1 MCYHKRQM
9 RIMPVHHNPDIQ
21 QHVLGSKLPQADSSA
36 HVWKNHHFIC
46 WLTAAQSI
54 QYLDKVSFNELCCWI
69 VQPHHAGSI
78 PPSGIPGP
86 NTCLHQVMQQPVR
99 LCEAVWI
106 FQASAFLLP
115 SVGPN
120 YQVPNNFL
128 ARQHHTDQLFPSGML
143 AFVGAIKWAQVTIK
157 YTDKLSITYRI
168 HKWLALKKRSIA

>member
-1 MCYHKRQM
+1 MCWDPSSPKLTALLM
-9 RIMPVHHNPDIQ
+9 CGRIIT
-21 QHVLGSKLPQADSSA
+21 SYAE
-36 HVWKNHHFIC
+36 
-46 WLTAAQSI
+46 LTAAQSI